1 MCVCSSQFFPSVVS
15 RLRSWV
21 RHSEVDVRHLA
32 DFQWHQVFQRALLAC
47 SCLAAVIA
55 KIVPAIFLAHAPDFQ
70 CVNGIERQT
79 SGTQIA
85 LINKFQKVNESVCVS
100 SGWIALKVGAGESVL
115 LRRWISTSDLVTDG
129 SLVWKFT
136 NRDAAPL
143 MRSWK
148 VSDSVQHDAVRL
160 V

>member
-1 MCVCSSQFFPSVVS
+1 M
-15 RLRSWV
+15 
-21 RHSEVDVRHLA
+21 
-32 DFQWHQVFQRALLAC
+32 
-47 SCLAAVIA
+47 
-55 KIVPAIFLAHAPDFQ
+55 
-70 CVNGIERQT
+70 
-79 SGTQIA
+79 
-85 LINKFQKVNESVCVS
+85 
-100 SGWIALKVGAGESVL
+100 KVGAGESVL

-148 VSDSVQHDAVRL
+148 VSDSVQHDAVCL

>member
-1 MCVCSSQFFPSVVS
+1 M
-15 RLRSWV
+15 
-21 RHSEVDVRHLA
+21 VDVRHLA
-32 DFQWHQVFQRALLAC
+32 DFQWHQVFQSALLAC

-55 KIVPAIFLAHAPDFQ
+55 KIVPSIFLAHAHDFQ

-85 LINKFQKVNESVCVS
+85 LINKFQKVNESVCIS
-100 SGWIALKVGAGESVL
+100 SGSIALKVRAGESVL
-115 LRRWISTSDLVTDG
+115 LRRWISASDLVTKGG
-129 SLVWKFT
+129 SLIWKFA
-136 NRDAAPL
+136 NGDAVPF

-148 VSDSVQHDAVRL
+148 VSDSVQHDAAHL